1 MDIALGTR
9 TEETAAIYFQQ
20 ANTPEIKKYLP
31 QRAATLEEFLADF
44 RASQAPGA
52 ASYGQTIWLDGQYV
66 GDVWCYC
73 IAPGEVPG
81 AMVSYCLFQTEQRG
95 RGAASRALELF
106 LAEIGPRFGLE
117 RVGAFTFADNLPSIR
132 VLEKNGFCMMEEFEE
147 DGRLSRYYEKKL

>member
-1 MDIALGTR
+1 MEVTLGRR
-9 TEETAAIYFQQ
+9 TEKTATFYFQK

-52 ASYGQTIWLDGQYV
+52 PSYGRTIWLDGQYV

-81 AMVSYCLFQTEQRG
+81 AMVSYCLFQPERRG
-95 RGAASRALELF
+95 RG
-106 LAEIGPRFGLE
+106 
-117 RVGAFTFADNLPSIR
+117 VTDNLPSIR
-132 VLEKNGFCMMEEFEE
+132 VLEKNSFCMMEEFEE

>member
-1 MDIALGTR
+1 MEVTLGRR
-9 TEETAAIYFQQ
+9 TEKTATFYFQK

-52 ASYGQTIWLDGQYV
+52 PSYGRTIWLDGQYV

-81 AMVSYCLFQTEQRG
+81 AMVSYCLFQPERRG
-95 RGAASRALELF
+95 RGVTGRALELF
-106 LAEIGPRFGLE
+106 LAEIGPRFGLGS
-117 RVGAFTFADNLPSIR
+117 VGAFTFADNLPSIR
-132 VLEKNGFCMMEEFEE
+132 VLEKNSFCMMEEFEE